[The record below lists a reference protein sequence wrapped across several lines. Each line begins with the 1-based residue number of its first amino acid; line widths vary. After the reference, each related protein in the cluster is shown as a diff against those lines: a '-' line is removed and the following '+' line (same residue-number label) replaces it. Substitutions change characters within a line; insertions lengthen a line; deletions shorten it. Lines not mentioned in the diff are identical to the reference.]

1 MATPREQDDPTRPVL
16 VAWLGYGGLVPFVGL
31 ACLGLVAPDDG
42 LRWQSALLAYAAVI
56 LSFVGALHWA
66 FAMVLPQMSAG
77 QRHGRYLW
85 SVVPALVA
93 WPCVLLPPGIATPL
107 LIAGFAAQYG
117 QDRIVV
123 RHGGLPA
130 WYLPLRL
137 QLSVVASIS
146 LAVAFLSATF

>member
-1 MATPREQDDPTRPVL
+1 MARPPEKDDPARPVL

-31 ACLGLVAPDDG
+31 AGLGLIAPDDA
-42 LRWQSALLAYAAVI
+42 LRWQGALLAYAAVI

-77 QRHGRYLW
+77 QRRTRYLW
-85 SVVPALVA
+85 SVMPALLA
-93 WPCVLLPPGIATPL
+93 WACMLLPTTMAIPL

-137 QLSVVASIS
+137 QLSVVASSS
-146 LAVAFLSATF
+146 LAVAFLTASI